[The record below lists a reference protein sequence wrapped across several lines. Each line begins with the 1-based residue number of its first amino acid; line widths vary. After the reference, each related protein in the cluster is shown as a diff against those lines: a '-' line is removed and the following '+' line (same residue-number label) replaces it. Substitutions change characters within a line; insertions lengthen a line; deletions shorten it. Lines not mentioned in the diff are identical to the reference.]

1 MAIWADENDRAA
13 VEPFNRCLMILN
25 IGADTL
31 GGLNPDYVM
40 ELKEHISNAHADGLM
55 TLYVFDIETGPSK
68 VPEDWDFIEGMDFIR
83 MSFGVCG
90 RRDFNFK
97 VNPEERKKELAEMVN
112 SVRSS
117 FPFHGPVS
125 ITGRCQIDSTPV
137 VMPLVQI

>member
-1 MAIWADENDRAA
+1 MAIWVDEDEKAK
-13 VEPFNRCLMILN
+13 VEPFNGCLIILN

-31 GGLNPDYVM
+31 SGLSADYIT
-40 ELKEHISNAHADGLM
+40 ELKEHISNAHADGHV
-55 TLYVFDIETGPSK
+55 TLYIFDIDTSPLK
-68 VPEDWDFIEGMDFIR
+68 VPDDWDFIEGMDFIR

-97 VNPEERKKELAEMVN
+97 VDPEVRKKELSEMVN
-112 SVRSS
+112 NLRVH
-117 FPFHGPVS
+117 FPFHGSVS

>member
-1 MAIWADENDRAA
+1 MAIWIDEDEKAK
-13 VEPFNRCLMILN
+13 VEPFNGCLMILN

-31 GGLNPDYVM
+31 GGLNPDYVT

-55 TLYVFDIETGPSK
+55 TLYVFDVETGPSK
-68 VPEDWDFIEGMDFIR
+68 VPEDWDFIESMDFIR

-97 VNPEERKKELAEMVN
+97 VDPEARKKELTEMVD
-112 SVRSS
+112 SARVH
-117 FPFHGPVS
+117 FPFNGPVS